1 MYRFYILLSLLTLVA
16 NNLSAQIVLNDS
28 TLNNSVAYKAEILED
43 PNKSISFDAII
54 RTDTF
59 DFERL
64 NKPLEI
70 IDFTRSRWYIRFEVQ
85 NTGIKQ
91 NILLETARPIT
102 NKVDLFEIQNGEI
115 VQGWKSGDDR
125 PFSEKTFKHRKN
137 IFPISFAPNERK
149 SFYLILESDGEVI
162 NLPFIFWED
171 TAFDKND
178 YRNQLLH
185 GFYFGML
192 AIVIFI
198 FFFFYLMLKEISFL
212 YYILYVF
219 FQFMLQFSLE
229 GFTFQYISPNQ
240 PYWANASVLLSA
252 SVTLL
257 FLIFY
262 ASNFLKLKKRSHKVY
277 NYFKW
282 IIALLP
288 IIVISSLIPGLP
300 QALSYPV
307 INIIS
312 LIATISIVVAIFM
325 LRAKR
330 YSINNA
336 FTAGFVILILG
347 AVIFILGNLGV
358 LGDAMVSELS
368 LKISSGME
376 VLALSISMAGKYRE
390 LQEEKEKAQAKAL
403 ENLENI
409 VFERTKEIEY
419 QKVKIEEQHKDML
432 GSIKYAQ
439 RIQNAILP
447 KKDEVSAILPQHFIF
462 YQPRDIVSGD
472 FYFIEEVT
480 TNKGD
485 LIQLFAA
492 IDCTGHGVPGA
503 FMSFLGNSIL
513 TQSTITDTVNT
524 PAEAL
529 DFLNKGILE
538 ILKIRE
544 SNKQGQPIRD
554 GMDLTLCGLNK
565 SKNKLYFAG
574 AKNSILIVTDAER
587 EHLFDFSDPNYKG
600 PVFNADGDKILIEVK
615 GDRHPI
621 GLYGKDS
628 TKPFTHHEI
637 PIQKGDQIYSYSD
650 GYIDQ
655 FGGERNKKFGTKQ
668 FKEFILS
675 ISSYSL
681 EEQES
686 KLSATFDQWRG
697 KNERLDDVIVMGV
710 RV

>member
-1 MYRFYILLSLLTLVA
+1 MRTQKNEITLS
-16 NNLSAQIVLNDS
+16 
-28 TLNNSVAYKAEILED
+28 
-43 PNKSISFDAII
+43 SIIKN
-54 RTDTF
+54 DTF
-59 DFERL
+59 NFTEL
-64 NKPLEI
+64 TKPLEI
-70 IDFTRSRWYIRFEVQ
+70 IDFTSSRWFIRFEVQ
-85 NTGIKQ
+85 NTGIAR

-102 NKVDLFEIQNGEI
+102 NRVDLFEIQNGEI
-115 VQGWKSGDDR
+115 VQEWKSGDDR

-137 IFPISFAPNERK
+137 IFPINFEPNEKK

-171 TAFDKND
+171 AAFDKTD
-178 YRNQLLH
+178 YRNQLLN

-192 AIVIFI
+192 AIVVFI

-219 FQFMLQFSLE
+219 FQFMMQFSLE
-229 GFTFQYISPNQ
+229 GFTFQYIAPNH
-240 PYWANASVLLSA
+240 PYWSNTSVLISA
-252 SVTLL
+252 SGTLL

-262 ASNFLKLKKRSHKVY
+262 ASNFLKLKKRNLKAY
-277 NYFKW
+277 TYFKW
-282 IIALLP
+282 IIAILP
-288 IIVISSLIPGLP
+288 LIVICSLIPGVP

-312 LIATISIVVAIFM
+312 LIATVSIVVVIFK
-325 LRAKR
+325 LRAKG
-330 YSINNA
+330 YAINNA
-336 FTAGFVILILG
+336 FTTGFVILILG
-347 AVIFILGNLGV
+347 AVLFILGNLGV
-358 LGDAMVSELS
+358 LGDAMISELS
-368 LKISSGME
+368 LKVSSGLE

-403 ENLENI
+403 ENLEKI
-409 VFERTKEIEY
+409 VSERTQEIEQ

-439 RIQNAILP
+439 RIQKAILP
-447 KKDEVSAILPQHFIF
+447 KDNEVLEILPQHFIF

-480 TNKGD
+480 TKKGD
-485 LIQLFAA
+485 LVQLFAA
-492 IDCTGHGVPGA
+492 IDSTGHGVPGA

-513 TQSTITDTVNT
+513 TQSTITDSVNT

-544 SNKQGQPIRD
+544 ANKQGQPIRD
-554 GMDLTLCGLNK
+554 GMDMTLCGINK
-565 SKNKLYFAG
+565 AQNKLYFAG
-574 AKNSILIVTDAER
+574 AKNFILIVTSTSR
-587 EHLFDFSDPNYKG
+587 EHLFDFSNPNYKG
-600 PVFNADGDKILIEVK
+600 PVYNADRSKILFELK

-637 PIQKGDQIYSYSD
+637 PIESGDLIYSYSD

-655 FGGERNKKFGTKQ
+655 FGGDKNKKFGTKQ
-668 FKEFILS
+668 FKEFILN
-675 ISSYSL
+675 ISELSL
-681 EEQES
+681 EVQ
-686 KLSATFDQWRG
+686 KTKIATTFDLWRG
-697 KNERLDDVIVMGV
+697 TNERLDDVLVMGV
-710 RV
+710 KI

>member
-1 MYRFYILLSLLTLVA
+1 MCRVWFILFLLLLVHSL
-16 NNLSAQIVLNDS
+16 NGQIILNDS
-28 TLNNSVAYKAEILED
+28 TLNSSVAYKAEILED
-43 PNKSISFDAII
+43 PNHSISLDAIV

-59 DFERL
+59 NFKSL
-64 NKPLEI
+64 KKPLEI
-70 IDFTRSRWYIRFEVQ
+70 IDFTRSRWFIRFEVH
-85 NTGIKQ
+85 NTGVKR

-102 NKVDLFEIQNGEI
+102 NRVDLFEIQNGVV
-115 VQGWKSGDDR
+115 VQTWKSGDDR
-125 PFSEKTFKHRKN
+125 PFSKKTFQHRKN
-137 IFPISFAPNERK
+137 IFPINFAPNEKK

-171 TAFDKND
+171 TVFNKTD

-240 PYWANASVLLSA
+240 PYWANTSVLLSA
-252 SVTLL
+252 SGTLL

-262 ASNFLKLKKRSHKVY
+262 ASNFLKLKKRSPKWY
-277 NYFKW
+277 AYFKW
-282 IIALLP
+282 IIAGLP
-288 IIVISSLIPGLP
+288 IIVICSLIPGLP

-312 LIATISIVVAIFM
+312 LIATISIVVAIFK
-325 LRAKR
+325 LRAKG

-336 FTAGFVILILG
+336 FTTGFVILILG

-358 LGDAMVSELS
+358 VGDAMVSELS
-368 LKISSGME
+368 LKISSGLE

-403 ENLENI
+403 ENLEKI
-409 VFERTKEIEY
+409 VSERTKEIEY

-439 RIQNAILP
+439 RIQKAILP
-447 KKDEVSAILPQHFIF
+447 KEDEVSAILPQHFIY

-472 FYFIEEVT
+472 FYFIDEVT

-485 LIQLFAA
+485 VVQLFAA

-513 TQSTITDTVNT
+513 TQSTITDSVNT

-554 GMDLTLCGLNK
+554 GMDLTLCGLNR
-565 SKNKLYFAG
+565 SKKMLYFAG
-574 AKNSILIVTDAER
+574 AKNSILIVTDASR
-587 EHLFDFSDPNYKG
+587 EHLFDFSNPNYKG
-600 PVFNADGDKILIEVK
+600 PVHNTEGDKILIEVK

-637 PIQKGDQIYSYSD
+637 PVQKGDQIYSYSD

-655 FGGERNKKFGTKQ
+655 FGGKRNKKFGTKQ
-668 FKEFILS
+668 FKMFILS
-675 ISSYSL
+675 IAEL
-681 EEQES
+681 PLDKQKA
-686 KLSATFDQWRG
+686 KLSSTFDEWRG
-697 KNERLDDVIVMGV
+697 ENERLDDVIVMGV

>member
-1 MYRFYILLSLLTLVA
+1 MYRFGFIILTFLCFFQLKG
-16 NNLSAQIVLNDS
+16 QIILNDS
-28 TLNNSVAYKAEILED
+28 ILNKSVAYKASIYED
-43 PNKSISFDAII
+43 PKNEITLSSIIKN
-54 RTDTF
+54 DTYNF
-59 DFERL
+59 TEL
-64 NKPLEI
+64 TKPLEI
-70 IDFTRSRWYIRFEVQ
+70 IDFTSSRWFIRFEVQ
-85 NTGIKQ
+85 NTGIAR

-102 NKVDLFEIQNGEI
+102 NRVDLFEIQNGEI
-115 VQGWKSGDDR
+115 VQEWKSGDDR

-137 IFPISFAPNERK
+137 IFPINFEPNEKK

-171 TAFDKND
+171 AAFDKTD

-192 AIVIFI
+192 AIVVFI

-219 FQFMLQFSLE
+219 FQFMMQFSLE
-229 GFTFQYISPNQ
+229 GFTFQYIAPNH
-240 PYWANASVLLSA
+240 PYWSNTSVLLSA
-252 SVTLL
+252 SGTLI

-262 ASNFLKLKKRSHKVY
+262 ASNFLKLKKRNLKAY
-277 NYFKW
+277 TYFKW
-282 IIALLP
+282 IIAVLP
-288 IIVISSLIPGLP
+288 LIVISSLIPGVP

-312 LIATISIVVAIFM
+312 LIATVSIVVVIFK
-325 LRAKR
+325 LRAKG
-330 YSINNA
+330 YTINNA
-336 FTAGFVILILG
+336 FTTGFVILILG
-347 AVIFILGNLGV
+347 AVLFILGNLGV
-358 LGDAMVSELS
+358 LGDAMISELS
-368 LKISSGME
+368 LKVSSGLE

-403 ENLENI
+403 ENLEKI
-409 VFERTKEIEY
+409 VSERTQEIEQ

-439 RIQNAILP
+439 RIQKAILP
-447 KKDEVSAILPQHFIF
+447 KDNEVLEILPQHFIF

-480 TNKGD
+480 TKKGD
-485 LIQLFAA
+485 LVQLFAA

-513 TQSTITDTVNT
+513 TQSTITDSVNT

-554 GMDLTLCGLNK
+554 GMDMTLCGINRVQ
-565 SKNKLYFAG
+565 NKLYFAG
-574 AKNSILIVTDAER
+574 AKNSILIVTSTSR
-587 EHLFDFSDPNYKG
+587 EHLFDFSNPNYKG
-600 PVFNADGDKILIEVK
+600 PVYNTDRSKILFEVK

-637 PIQKGDQIYSYSD
+637 PIEAGDLIYSYSD

-655 FGGERNKKFGTKQ
+655 FGGDKNKKFGTKQ
-668 FKEFILS
+668 FKEFILN
-675 ISSYSL
+675 ISELSL
-681 EEQES
+681 ELQ
-686 KLSATFDQWRG
+686 KTKIATTFDLWRG
-697 KNERLDDVIVMGV
+697 TNERLDDVLVMGV
-710 RV
+710 KI

>member
-1 MYRFYILLSLLTLVA
+1 MYRFGFIILTFLCFFQLKG
-16 NNLSAQIVLNDS
+16 QIILNDS
-28 TLNNSVAYKAEILED
+28 ILNKSVAYKASIYED
-43 PNKSISFDAII
+43 PKNEITLSSIIKN
-54 RTDTF
+54 DTYNF
-59 DFERL
+59 TEL
-64 NKPLEI
+64 TKPLEI
-70 IDFTRSRWYIRFEVQ
+70 IDFTSSRWFIRFEVQ
-85 NTGIKQ
+85 NTGIAR

-102 NKVDLFEIQNGEI
+102 NRVDLFEIQNGEI
-115 VQGWKSGDDR
+115 VQEWKSGDDR

-137 IFPISFAPNERK
+137 IFPINFAPNEKK

-171 TAFDKND
+171 AAFDKTD

-192 AIVIFI
+192 AIVVFI

-219 FQFMLQFSLE
+219 FQFMMQFSLE
-229 GFTFQYISPNQ
+229 GFTFQYIAPNH
-240 PYWANASVLLSA
+240 PYWSNTSVLLSA
-252 SVTLL
+252 SGTLL

-262 ASNFLKLKKRSHKVY
+262 ASNFLKLKKRNLKAY
-277 NYFKW
+277 TYFKW
-282 IIALLP
+282 IIAVLP
-288 IIVISSLIPGLP
+288 LIVISSLIPGVP

-312 LIATISIVVAIFM
+312 LIATVSIVVVIFK
-325 LRAKR
+325 LRAKG
-330 YSINNA
+330 YAINNA
-336 FTAGFVILILG
+336 FTTGFVILILG
-347 AVIFILGNLGV
+347 AVLFILGNLGV
-358 LGDAMVSELS
+358 LGDAMISELS
-368 LKISSGME
+368 LKVSSGLE

-403 ENLENI
+403 ENLEKI
-409 VFERTKEIEY
+409 VSERTQEIEQ

-439 RIQNAILP
+439 RIQKAILP
-447 KKDEVSAILPQHFIF
+447 KDNEVLEILPQHFIF

-480 TNKGD
+480 TKKGD
-485 LIQLFAA
+485 LVQLFAA

-513 TQSTITDTVNT
+513 TQSTITDSVNT

-554 GMDLTLCGLNK
+554 GMDMTLCGINRVQ
-565 SKNKLYFAG
+565 NKLYFAG
-574 AKNSILIVTDAER
+574 AKNSILIVTSTSR
-587 EHLFDFSDPNYKG
+587 EHLFDFSNPNYKG
-600 PVFNADGDKILIEVK
+600 PVYNTDRSKILFEVK

-637 PIQKGDQIYSYSD
+637 PIEAGDLIYSYSD

-655 FGGERNKKFGTKQ
+655 FGGDKNKKFGTKQ
-668 FKEFILS
+668 FKEFILN
-675 ISSYSL
+675 ISELSL
-681 EEQES
+681 ELQ
-686 KLSATFDQWRG
+686 KTKIATTFDLWRG
-697 KNERLDDVIVMGV
+697 TNERLDDVLVMGV
-710 RV
+710 KI